1 MGGWMGGG
9 GSAGESHGTCN
20 LQLDGNKRL
29 DAVAAQTRRLGRAG
43 WRGGSGW
50 WMVEGSSEMQ
60 MQNGARLTKGMARR
74 R

>member
-43 WRGGSGW
+43 WRGVWVVDGGGL
-50 WMVEGSSEMQ
+50 E
-60 MQNGARLTKGMARR
+60 
-74 R
+74 